1 MSKLPG
7 TAQEVPTCW
16 GHIPQPVPTSPAW
29 GATHNWKLS
38 LYLGAQ
44 LLFLDLV
51 ANFLFLSLRW
61 GPMMLTSMKGRKM
74 PEVCHLRSLAATTA
88 GRGQVRLRE
97 HCHLPQ
103 PGTLATKP
111 TFDSDFV
118 LATGVGQELH
128 VDGHL
133 PNGVIHARACDRER
147 RWKCLFSQ
155 SS

>member
-1 MSKLPG
+1 MLG
-7 TAQEVPTCW
+7 TL
-16 GHIPQPVPTSPAW
+16 PQPVPTSPAR

-88 GRGQVRLRE
+88 RRGQVRLRG
-97 HCHLPQ
+97 HWHLPD
-103 PGTLATKP
+103 PGTWPAAP
-111 TFDSDFV
+111 TFDGDFV
-118 LATGVGQELH
+118 LATAGVGQELH

-133 PNGVIHARACDRER
+133 PNGVIHTRAWDRQRDEM
-147 RWKCLFSQ
+147 
-155 SS
+155 